1 MAAKLDRDRVIAEGL
16 AMLDEAG
23 LAGIS
28 TRGLARRLGVEQP
41 ALYWHFPSKAA
52 LLDAMAE
59 AAMRPHAEQPLP
71 EPSDDWRVWFV
82 ANARSFRDTLLAH
95 RDGARLH
102 AGSRPRSDEAAR
114 IEHKIAFMVASGATE
129 PDAVMALLGAS
140 RFTLGCVL
148 EQQAD
153 QEDGRTGREH
163 VLDGTRRG
171 VPDHLAAFEA
181 GLDMLT
187 HGLAARMPP
196 RHYG

>member
-1 MAAKLDRDRVIAEGL
+1 MAKLDRERVVAEAL

-41 ALYWHFPSKAA
+41 ALYWHFRSKAA

-59 AAMRPHAEQPLP
+59 AAMRPHAERPLP
-71 EPSDDWRVWFV
+71 APPDDWRGWFV
-82 ANARSFRDTLLAH
+82 ANAHSFRDTLLLH

-102 AGSRPRSDEAAR
+102 AGGRPRADEAAR
-114 IEHKIAFMVASGATE
+114 IERKIAFLVASGVAE
-129 PDAVMALLGAS
+129 RDAVMALLGAG

-148 EQQAD
+148 EEQAD
-153 QEDGRTGREH
+153 RKEGDAGSRD
-163 VLDGTRRG
+163 VLAGTERP

-181 GLDMLT
+181 GLRFLVR
-187 HGLAARMPP
+187 GLASGA
-196 RHYG
+196 GG